1 MGLLYLAR
9 MRLISSLM
17 MPACTGL
24 PPGELISST
33 MPLAPSS
40 SKAVFI
46 AATTNSAL
54 ASAPAAISPLIS
66 ITAVCGVALA
76 VAGVPRDTA
85 NQSRK
90 TKKASQLRRTKVFQR
105 RVARCSRT
113 AAKASFSSVARSQPG
128 DEVGSFFAIVLV
140 PSAESVGAVRSKGS
154 KPSGSVRWESVMSE
168 GCFEVPGSMPVH
180 HAVPLAQ
187 CDLHQAAA
195 AGPAGACAGVG

>member
-1 MGLLYLAR
+1 

-76 VAGVPRDTA
+76 VAGVPRDIA

-105 RVARCSRT
+105 RVARCSRSE
-113 AAKASFSSVARSQPG
+113 AKASFSSVARSHP
-128 DEVGSFFAIVLV
+128 AMRRIVLAMFCAA
-140 PSAESVGAVRSKGS
+140 AERRRVRSKGS
-154 KPSGSVRWESVMSE
+154 KPRAPCGGNRSCQKRRVGGSRQYASAPRRPVRSG
-168 GCFEVPGSMPVH
+168 
-180 HAVPLAQ
+180 
-187 CDLHQAAA
+187 DLHQAAA
-195 AGPAGACAGVG
+195 AGPAGAFAGVGL